1 MVPTLPFRG
10 FTSAPEPRSIRQS
23 MSETLPISPDAPWL
37 APLAGYSDLSFRL
50 LCREAGAAVCCT
62 EMVSAKGLI
71 YYSPGTRDL
80 LATTPEDAP
89 LVVQLFGCDPDIMVR
104 AMEPLLEQGFRWF
117 DLNMGCSVPKV
128 VKTGCGA
135 AMLRDVP
142 QALAVARA
150 MLRTAG
156 AGRVGFKFRLGW
168 DVGQEVWA
176 DLGRA
181 LADLGAGWV
190 TLHPRYARQGFSGE
204 ARWSALGE
212 LVRAVSVPVIASG
225 DLFTAADGVRCLRE
239 TGVASVMYARGALN
253 DPGVFHAHRE
263 RVAGRPDPG
272 YTPQRLRALITRHAE
287 LARQYA
293 PGRSALLKMRTFV
306 PRYVRHLPGAR
317 ALRQHL
323 ASCFE
328 WEMLDELLATFFADV
343 PTCPVTPEGRGGKP
357 YAMPA
362 CVPGAAGLAG
372 GMMHPDM
379 PGHATDGASPDAASG
394 GISGKPAEESGTTT
408 SSGRATAAGTAGRG
422 PEVSSTC
429 CTGRAQQPTESD
441 A

>member
-1 MVPTLPFRG
+1 
-10 FTSAPEPRSIRQS
+10 
-23 MSETLPISPDAPWL
+23 
-37 APLAGYSDLSFRL
+37 
-50 LCREAGAAVCCT
+50 
-62 EMVSAKGLI
+62 
-71 YYSPGTRDL
+71 
-80 LATTPEDAP
+80 
-89 LVVQLFGCDPDIMVR
+89 
-104 AMEPLLEQGFRWF
+104 
-117 DLNMGCSVPKV
+117 
-128 VKTGCGA
+128 
-135 AMLRDVP
+135 
-142 QALAVARA
+142 
-150 MLRTAG
+150 
-156 AGRVGFKFRLGW
+156 
-168 DVGQEVWA
+168 
-176 DLGRA
+176 
-181 LADLGAGWV
+181 
-190 TLHPRYARQGFSGE
+190 
-204 ARWSALGE
+204 
-212 LVRAVSVPVIASG
+212 
-225 DLFTAADGVRCLRE
+225 
-239 TGVASVMYARGALN
+239 
-253 DPGVFHAHRE
+253 
-263 RVAGRPDPG
+263 
-272 YTPQRLRALITRHAE
+272 
-287 LARQYA
+287 
-293 PGRSALLKMRTFV
+293 MRTFV